1 MASYNTEKPVSKEMK
16 KKNQTVQDTNIAKKQ
31 VQQQSQKK
39 APVKDNQE
47 NNQEVKKTQQE
58 KTSEKTQEK
67 EQEKTTKKQQNKK
80 PKKTEAKV
88 DVKDIPIST
97 KVSAAICKFI
107 KNKEIRK
114 AVNDLDRVINKKMA
128 VPMKGEYPH
137 RKGIMSGKYPIKAA
151 KEFKRLLRSLGANA
165 VENGL
170 EKPIIKTAIANIGQR
185 PMAKFGRWQR
195 KRTHIMIIVKESFE
209 SDKKNKKQK
218 NKQKSKIKE

>member
-16 KKNQTVQDTNIAKKQ
+16 KKNQTVQDTNISKKQ

-39 APVKDNQE
+39 APQKDNQE
-47 NNQEVKKTQQE
+47 TKKTQQE
-58 KTSEKTQEK
+58 EISEKPQENKQEK
-67 EQEKTTKKQQNKK
+67 TTTKKQQNKK

-137 RKGIMSGKYPIKAA
+137 RKGIMSGKYPVKAA
-151 KEFKRLLRSLGANA
+151 KEFKRILRSLGANA
-165 VENGL
+165 
-170 EKPIIKTAIANIGQR
+170 EK
-185 PMAKFGRWQR
+185 MVW
-195 KRTHIMIIVKESFE
+195 
-209 SDKKNKKQK
+209 KNQ
-218 NKQKSKIKE
+218 

>member
-16 KKNQTVQDTNIAKKQ
+16 KKNQTVQDTNISKKQ

-39 APVKDNQE
+39 APQKDNQE
-47 NNQEVKKTQQE
+47 TKKTQQE
-58 KTSEKTQEK
+58 EISEKPQENKQEK
-67 EQEKTTKKQQNKK
+67 TTTKKQQNKK

-137 RKGIMSGKYPIKAA
+137 RKGIMSGKYPVKAA
-151 KEFKRLLRSLGANA
+151 KEFKRILTSLGANA

-195 KRTHIMIIVKESFE
+195 KRTHLKIIAKESFE
-209 SDKKNKKQK
+209 SDKKNKQK
-218 NKQKSKIKE
+218 TKTKE